1 MLRRACTILAWV
13 WRRSHVLAG
22 PLELDSS
29 HDLMRVALLI
39 LGTFVI
45 AVTLLSLL
53 RTKAWW
59 IRIWDFPRVQL
70 AIVGGVVL
78 VAAAVVPPLDG
89 WAHWLFTGGLGLA
102 TLFQLGLVWRYTPLA
117 PKEVQGNRSDDERA
131 HLSIVISNV
140 LQKNRQADRLL
151 DEVQSVDP
159 DVVLC
164 VETDDWWRER
174 LDVLEETHPHTL
186 KCPLP
191 NTYGMLLYSRLPL
204 LDTSIDFLIQPDIP
218 SMQARVKLRN
228 GALVWLNCVHPRP
241 PAPGQ
246 SDESLERDAEL
257 LVVGKRVCDARDPVI
272 VCGDLNDVAWSR
284 TTRLFQKTS
293 RLVEPRK
300 GRGLFNTFHARIPIF
315 RFPLDH
321 IFHSDSFRLIVMRRL
336 GYIGSDHFPVH
347 AALSY
352 EPAAEHEQ
360 EAPAADA
367 GDREEA
373 TETIAEGRSEAGKG

>member
-1 MLRRACTILAWV
+1 MHAAV
-13 WRRSHVLAG
+13 
-22 PLELDSS
+22 
-29 HDLMRVALLI
+29 LI

-53 RTKAWW
+53 RAKAWW

-70 AIVGGVVL
+70 AITGMAVL
-78 VAAAVVPPLDG
+78 AAAAVLPPAAG
-89 WAHWLFTGGLGLA
+89 WTWRLFAGALALA
-102 TLFQLGLVWRYTPLA
+102 TLFQAALVWRYTPLA
-117 PKEVQGNRSDDERA
+117 PREVQDNRSEDRGG
-131 HLSIVISNV
+131 HLSIVICNV
-140 LQKNRQADRLL
+140 LQDNRDSERMLKEVRSADA
-151 DEVQSVDP
+151 
-159 DVVLC
+159 DVILC
-164 VETDDWWRER
+164 VEADDWWRER
-174 LDVLEETHPHTL
+174 LDVLEATHPHTL

-191 NTYGMLLYSRLPL
+191 NTYGMVLYSRLPL

-228 GALVWLNCVHPRP
+228 GELVWLNCVHPRP
-241 PAPGQ
+241 PAPGE

-257 LVVGKRVCDARDPVI
+257 LLVGKRVCDATQPVI

-300 GRGLFNTFHARIPIF
+300 GRGLYNTFHARVPVF

-336 GYIGSDHFPVH
+336 GYVGSDHFPVY
-347 AALSY
+347 AALSL
-352 EPAAEHEQ
+352 EPAAEDEQ

-367 GDREEA
+367 GDKREA
-373 TETIAEGRSEAGKG
+373 SETVAEGRSEAGKR